1 MHSVSTS
8 LESKRAAGD
17 TPAYLERLQS
27 TTAEHHAGVVTES
40 LDAIRLFL
48 ADDLASIEET
58 LAGVIRSDSAESV
71 DTPLHQSALHLLSLS
86 GKRLRPLCVALAA
99 RLGDGFTESARA
111 VAVAVELVHNAT
123 LLHDDVVDVS
133 NVRRGSPTARVIY
146 GNAASVYAGDWLL
159 IDALQRLET
168 CGRADLMVRLLRVL
182 REMLDGEALQLDKR
196 GNVDA
201 TVEDYF
207 RIVRGKT
214 ASLFRFALY
223 AGGAAGNVPERD
235 CQALAAFGEAMGV
248 AFQVTDD
255 VLDLSGAAKDL
266 GKNIFA
272 DLHEGKFTYP
282 LLLAMERAPQL
293 RETLRSGLAGQVE
306 AGLDAEV
313 LHTLESTGALADARR
328 KALELSTEAMTALG
342 AVTDC
347 PARRA
352 LEQVAVALV
361 HRKC

>member
-1 MHSVSTS
+1 MHGASTP
-8 LESKRAAGD
+8 LEPRRPASD
-17 TPAYLERLQS
+17 TPAYLDRLHA
-27 TTAEHHAGVVTES
+27 TTSQHHAGAVTES
-40 LDAIRLFL
+40 LDAIRTFL
-48 ADDLASIEET
+48 ADDLAVIEAT
-58 LAGVIRSDSAESV
+58 LAGVVRGGSEV
-71 DTPLHQSALHLLSLS
+71 DTPLHNSALHLLSLS

-99 RLGDGFTESARA
+99 RIGGSFNESARA
-111 VAVAVELVHNAT
+111 VAVSVELVHNAT

-133 NVRRGSPTARVIY
+133 DARRGSPTARVVY

-182 REMLDGEALQLDKR
+182 REMLDGEALQLEKR

-201 TVEDYF
+201 TVDDYF

-235 CQALAAFGEAMGV
+235 CQALGAFGEAMGV

-255 VLDLSGAAKDL
+255 TLDLAGAAQDL

-282 LLLAMERAPQL
+282 LLLAMERAPHL
-293 RETLRSGLAGQVE
+293 RETLRHGLAGNAS

-313 LHTLESTGALADARR
+313 LNTLEVTGALADARA
-328 KALELSTEAMTALG
+328 KALELSTEAMAALG
-342 AVTDC
+342 AVPDC
-347 PARRA
+347 TARKA

-361 HRKC
+361 HRKY

>member
-1 MHSVSTS
+1 MHGAPTPLDTRPHAGETS
-8 LESKRAAGD
+8 
-17 TPAYLERLQS
+17 AYLDRLQA
-27 TTAEHHAGVVTES
+27 TTAEHRVGVVTES
-40 LDAIRLFL
+40 LEAIRSFL
-48 ADDLASIEET
+48 ADDLASIEAT
-58 LAGVIRSDSAESV
+58 LGDVLGGRA

-99 RLGDGFTESARA
+99 RLGGDFGDAARA
-111 VAVAVELVHNAT
+111 VAVSVELVHNAT

-133 NVRRGSPTARVIY
+133 DVRRGSPTARVIY

-159 IDALQRLET
+159 IDALQRLEST
-168 CGRADLMVRLLRVL
+168 GRIDLMVRLLKVL
-182 REMLDGEALQLDKR
+182 REMLDGEALQLEKR

-201 TVEDYF
+201 SVDDYF

-223 AGGAAGNVPERD
+223 AGGAAGGVAERD

-248 AFQVTDD
+248 AFQITDD

-272 DLHEGKFTYP
+272 DLHEGKFTLP
-282 LLLAMERAPQL
+282 LLLAMDRAPAL
-293 RETLRSGLAGQVE
+293 RETLRHGLAGNVH
-306 AGLDAEV
+306 AGLDTEV
-313 LHTLESTGALADARR
+313 LRTLESTHALTDARAQALA
-328 KALELSTEAMTALG
+328 LSTEAMAALG
-342 AVTDC
+342 AVADC
-347 PARRA
+347 PARKA

-361 HRKC
+361 HRKH

>member
-1 MHSVSTS
+1 MHSISTP
-8 LESKRAAGD
+8 LEPRRSAGE
-17 TPAYLERLQS
+17 TPAYLDRLHA
-27 TTAEHHAGVVTES
+27 TTAEHRAGLVTES
-40 LDAIRLFL
+40 LDAIRAFL
-48 ADDLASIEET
+48 ADDLASIEQA
-58 LAGVIRSDSAESV
+58 LAGVIGAGADCA
-71 DTPLHQSALHLLSLS
+71 TPLHASALHLLSLS

-99 RLGDGFTESARA
+99 RVGGDFNESARA

-133 NVRRGSPTARVIY
+133 DARRGSPTARVIY

-182 REMLDGEALQLDKR
+182 REMLDGEALQLEKR

-201 TVEDYF
+201 SVEDYF

-235 CQALAAFGEAMGV
+235 CQALGAFGEAMGV

-255 VLDLSGAAKDL
+255 TLDLSGVATDL

-293 RETLRSGLAGQVE
+293 RETLRHALADNDCSSLE
-306 AGLDAEV
+306 AEV
-313 LHTLESTGALADARR
+313 LGALESTGALADART
-328 KALELSTEAMTALG
+328 KALELSNEAMAAL
-342 AVTDC
+342 AAIPDC
-347 PARRA
+347 RARKA

-361 HRKC
+361 HRKY